1 MEMSVAFLIFSQD
14 DIPYF
19 DDDDNLLLYSNI
31 YFFNLFPCYSMSV
44 GECVPD
50 KSSFSL
56 ICRVHNLHLPLGGFF
71 ASKWA
76 QWVGGG
82 WWATTGGPQPV
93 ASFAIL

>member
-56 ICRVHNLHLPLGGFF
+56 ICRVHNLHIPVGGFF
-71 ASKWA
+71 AGKWA

-82 WWATTGGPQPV
+82 
-93 ASFAIL
+93 F